1 MDGDQAYCNN
11 VQELKEELQHERS
24 SGQFSSFVDWSKVS
38 LKAVLLCNRKKVPSM
53 PVARAVHM
61 QEMYENLQVWLQE
74 MHYEEHQW
82 KICADL
88 NVAAIQTVLQGRYTK
103 FCGF

>member
-1 MDGDQAYCNN
+1 
-11 VQELKEELQHERS
+11 
-24 SGQFSSFVDWSKVS
+24 
-38 LKAVLLCNRKKVPSM
+38 M